1 MNSKSNRKVNL
12 NIIRFDD
19 SNENKEALKGQ
30 WGQCSD
36 GQGVFTIIKNV
47 LFIQLLNGASYN
59 ELKLPICYDGFLI
72 CSDGNRIEI
81 KDSTLTCELS
91 KDVNAQGQLILKKW
105 N

>member
-1 MNSKSNRKVNL
+1 MNNVNL
-12 NIIRFDD
+12 NIIRFD
-19 SNENKEALKGQ
+19 STNENIEALKGQ
-30 WGQCSD
+30 YAQYSD
-36 GQGVFTIIKNV
+36 GQGVFSIIKNV

-59 ELKLPICYDGFLI
+59 ELRLPVVYNGFLI
-72 CSDGNRIEI
+72 CSDGSTIEI

>member
-1 MNSKSNRKVNL
+1 MNNVNL
-12 NIIRFDD
+12 NIIRFDAT
-19 SNENKEALKGQ
+19 NENIEALKGQ
-30 WGQCSD
+30 YAQYSD

-59 ELKLPICYDGFLI
+59 ELRLPIVYDGFLI

>member
-1 MNSKSNRKVNL
+1 MNNVNL
-12 NIIRFDD
+12 NIIRFD
-19 SNENKEALKGQ
+19 STNHNTEALKGQ
-30 WGQCSD
+30 YAQYSD

-59 ELKLPICYDGFLI
+59 ELRLPVVYDGFLI

-81 KDSTLTCELS
+81 KDSTLTCELT

>member
-1 MNSKSNRKVNL
+1 MNKVNL
-12 NIIRFDD
+12 NIIRFD
-19 SNENKEALKGQ
+19 STNENIEALKGQ
-30 WGQCSD
+30 YAQYSD

-59 ELKLPICYDGFLI
+59 ELRLPVVYNGFLI
-72 CSDGNRIEI
+72 CSDGSTIEI

>member
-1 MNSKSNRKVNL
+1 MNNVNL
-12 NIIRFDD
+12 NIIRFD
-19 SNENKEALKGQ
+19 STNENIEALKGQ
-30 WGQCSD
+30 YAQYSD

-59 ELKLPICYDGFLI
+59 ELKLPVVYDGFLI
-72 CSDGNRIEI
+72 CSDGSRIEI

>member
-1 MNSKSNRKVNL
+1 MNKVNL
-12 NIIRFDD
+12 NIIRFDT
-19 SNENKEALKGQ
+19 SNENIEALKGQ
-30 WGQCSD
+30 YAQCSD

-59 ELKLPICYDGFLI
+59 ELKLPVVYDGFLI

-91 KDVNAQGQLILKKW
+91 KEVNAQGQLILKKW